1 MIGKAQSSFQG
12 NTVNTID
19 FTVHSVLCS
28 QDLKVKAAEQK
39 SLIDFIESCV
49 EKMQLQFEDSVTQKL
64 EPRYKI
70 TKSLPKFGY
79 VKLSEPAE
87 TFQWGTFGSLKGHLP
102 LDKKKLQDPGDFC
115 YYQSREMESHL
126 CDSLLDIGLTSV
138 FSQSWYQAELKLKHS
153 QPEASWVS
161 LFSAMHLAA
170 LCFGGICNRNYFYT
184 RSLTNLVLFIL
195 LQYLPF

>member
-12 NTVNTID
+12 NTVHTID

-49 EKMQLQFEDSVTQKL
+49 EKMQLQFEDSMTQKL

-70 TKSLPKFGY
+70 TKSLPKFSY

-102 LDKKKLQDPGDFC
+102 LDKKNC
-115 YYQSREMESHL
+115 RIREISAIT
-126 CDSLLDIGLTSV
+126 SLEKWSLIYVT
-138 FSQSWYQAELKLKHS
+138 
-153 QPEASWVS
+153 AS
-161 LFSAMHLAA
+161 L
-170 LCFGGICNRNYFYT
+170 
-184 RSLTNLVLFIL
+184 IL
-195 LQYLPF
+195 G